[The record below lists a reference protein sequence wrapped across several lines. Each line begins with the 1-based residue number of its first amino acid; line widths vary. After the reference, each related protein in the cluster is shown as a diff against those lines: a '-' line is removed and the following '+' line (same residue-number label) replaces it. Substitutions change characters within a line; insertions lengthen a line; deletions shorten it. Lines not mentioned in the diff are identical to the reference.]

1 MPQNRKFL
9 RPTAPVPGTDVSVFA
24 PYGIDEL
31 VDDEELSAICRFAAQ
46 LCNAPTALVSL
57 VDEQKQRFL
66 VRTGIEARE
75 TPRSTSFCAHAMLEH
90 GLTIVPDATLD
101 ERFRDFSLVVGPQHI
116 RFYAGAPLVSPEGI
130 PLGSLC
136 VIDYQPRPDGLTPL
150 QHQGL
155 EVLAQAVMCRLGVRR
170 EGLAREL
177 ELSETSRRFAMVADN
192 IPDIAFSCTA
202 DLQFDFYNRRWQEFT
217 GEEPPVDTDGW
228 RPFIHGDEH
237 DDAFGRWD
245 IATENGQP
253 FESEYR
259 MKHASGGWRW
269 VLSRAVPVRDAS
281 GTIERWFGTVT
292 DVEAQRL
299 VSDQRDLLARELSH
313 RIKNI
318 FAVISSLVALRSRQ
332 YPDAQPFAEDL
343 SDTIAALGRAHDY
356 VRPLGGRHGDRLR
369 GLLEDLLRPYEDD
382 AAGRVQFIGDDC
394 HLGERA
400 TTPLA
405 LVFHELATNSA
416 KYGALSVPGG
426 TVTVTTAIER
436 AAGQVR
442 ICWEERGGPAPQVT
456 GDEGFGS
463 RLVRLAVQGQL
474 RGSLD
479 RHFLETGVMVE
490 VQAPLDA
497 VTG

>member
-1 MPQNRKFL
+1 MPQSRKFL
-9 RPTAPVPGTDVSVFA
+9 RPSAPVPGANVSVFT
-24 PYGIDEL
+24 PYGIDALE
-31 VDDEELSAICRFAAQ
+31 DDEELSSICRFAAE

-66 VRTGIEARE
+66 ARTGIEARE
-75 TPRSTSFCAHAMLEH
+75 SPRSTSFCAHAMVEH
-90 GLTIVPDATLD
+90 GLTVVPDATLD
-101 ERFRDFSLVVGPQHI
+101 ERFRDFSLVLGPPHI

-136 VIDYQPRPDGLTPL
+136 VIDYQPRPEGLTPL
-150 QHQGL
+150 QAHGL
-155 EVLAQAVMCRLGVRR
+155 YVLAQAVMCRFGFRR

-177 ELSETSRRFAMVADN
+177 ELSETSRRFAMVSDN
-192 IPDIAFSCTA
+192 IPDIAYSCTA
-202 DLQFDFYNRRWQEFT
+202 DLEFDFYNRRWQEFT
-217 GEEPPVDTDGW
+217 GGEPPADTDSW
-228 RPFIHGDEH
+228 RPLIHESDHEA
-237 DDAFGRWD
+237 AFGRWD
-245 IATENGQP
+245 EATASGEP

-259 MKHASGGWRW
+259 LRHATGGWRW
-269 VLSRAVPVRDAS
+269 VLSRAVPVRNAD
-281 GTIERWFGTVT
+281 GVVERWFGTVT
-292 DVEAQRL
+292 DVEEQRAI
-299 VSDQRDLLARELSH
+299 SDQRDLLARELSH

-318 FAVISSLVALRSRQ
+318 FAVVSSLVSLRSRQ
-332 YPDAQPFAEDL
+332 YPDVQPFAEDL

-369 GLLEDLLRPYEDD
+369 GLLEDLLRPYEDG
-382 AAGRVQFIGDDC
+382 AAGRVQFLGDDC

-416 KYGALSVPGG
+416 KYGALSVRGG
-426 TVTVTTAIER
+426 TVTVTTAVDR
-436 AAGQVR
+436 AAGEVR
-442 ICWEERGGPAPQVT
+442 IDWQERGGPAPQVT

-479 RHFLETGVMVE
+479 RRFLETGVVVE
-490 VQAPLDA
+490 VRAPLDA